1 MGGLFGGG
9 NTLGSLD
16 SSSNMVRTRGINAAA
31 LGSGEGNSV
40 VQGNRSLSVTDGNN
54 NVLGQHRRDSASVDG
69 SDNQVYQPGRGNEA
83 SLDGDRSRIFQGG
96 RGNEATITADDAGI
110 GQHGRHNTA
119 TVDGNNTRLQV
130 FGDNNQVNLDG
141 EDMRVKVYGDGLTV
155 SQNDAG
161 QVVALDRTGRPVPV
175 TQGED
180 GGIVVGQPP
189 ALDSF
194 VPSSGYSTLG
204 VPQQMPVQPAPFAAP
219 PDRFVSELV

>member
-16 SSSNMVRTRGINAAA
+16 SSSNIVRTRGISTAA

-40 VQGNRSLSVTDGNN
+40 VQGHRSLSVTDGNN
-54 NVLGQHRRDSASVDG
+54 NVLGQFRRDAANVDG
-69 SDNQVYQPGRGNEA
+69 SDNEVYQPGRGNEA
-83 SLDGDRSRIFQGG
+83 TLDGDRSRIFQGG

-130 FGDNNQVNLDG
+130 FGDNNEVNLNG
-141 EDMRVKVYGDGLTV
+141 EDLRVKVYGDGLTV
-155 SQNDAG
+155 SQNDDG
-161 QVVALDRTGRPVPV
+161 QIVALDRTGRPVPV
-175 TQGED
+175 TQSED
-180 GGIVVGQPP
+180 GGIIVGQAP
-189 ALDSF
+189 ALDTF
-194 VPSSGYSTLG
+194 VPSSGYAPMG
-204 VPQQMPVQPAPFAAP
+204 VQEMPTVPPSPFATP